1 MRTKIVSALMVMVL
15 LAGVITGAT
24 LGIASVGGGT
34 VSKPSSEVTV
44 AGSGDNQL
52 RVIQCEDKLTQEQVA
67 SQIKAKYLIENNGYR
82 GDDEVVA
89 IVQVAGDSLIDVYND
104 GATSAYSV
112 SEYAASA
119 AGKAKT
125 SEIKSRQ
132 SRVVSSLYSK
142 GLISGIEYRYST
154 IMNAVAVKTE
164 YGKISD
170 IEKIAGVE
178 GTMLS
183 DTFNRVETQSI
194 EDKVS
199 FNPVDIYDTG
209 IYKADSVS
217 YTGVGTSVAVLDSGF
232 DKTHSVF
239 SSLPHVTDDS
249 QLMIKQGDVR
259 KALAATDNKL
269 NAVKTT
275 AGLKFSDVWF
285 SNKIPFSYDYADK
298 DADVFPYDSEH
309 GTHVAGIIGG
319 QDDVIQGIA
328 PDTQLVLM
336 KVFPD
341 LDDGGKTE
349 DILAALEDAV
359 IIGVDAINMSLG
371 TSCGF
376 TTEEDNEQLNKV
388 YESIGASGISLITA
402 ASNSYSS
409 SFGGAQGDTNFVTNP
424 DSGTV
429 GAPSTYKSAL
439 SVASISGTKSH
450 YLVGNISDDGND
462 GQIFFYK
469 ESNSITAEEN
479 NFIQELIDRGEMS
492 AEETKTFEYVTV
504 PGVGLRVSFAQFGS
518 KESKPL
524 KGKIALVRRG
534 TNTFEEKAALA
545 RDYGAAA
552 CIIYN
557 NIDGDILM
565 SMGKT
570 DHVPT
575 ISISKDDGEKLAQK
589 SRGTITVSAG
599 YAAGPFM
606 SDFSSWGPTPSLEL
620 KPEITAH
627 GGNIKS
633 AIPGSY
639 TDENGNTVY
648 RYDELSGTSMA
659 TPNLCGIVVL
669 IRQYLKDTYPEL
681 TPQEMMNM
689 ANQLMMSSAKIVK
702 NEENNPYSPRKQGA
716 GLADLYNT
724 VNTKAYITVDGSD
737 RTKLELGDDK
747 TRSGVYKME
756 FNLVNLSN
764 EELKYNLS
772 LDTMTESVSS
782 SDERHVAETPTMLDG
797 TNFVLAA
804 KTGSNGSVNGNEIT
818 VEPNG
823 TVKLSLVLTL
833 TDADKKYIDSH
844 FENGMYVEG
853 FVKLE
858 DVNVKTGEEK
868 KIDLNIPYLA
878 FYGDWTEAPMFD
890 KTYYEVESEAHD
902 AAIDEDDKLKADYY
916 ATTPY
921 GSYVYNYLIPLGTY
935 LYDID
940 TSKYDE
946 IPASEEHIA
955 IGEKLG
961 AIDGISTV
969 YAGLLRGAK
978 QMDFTI
984 TDKVTGETVWTYTD
998 YNATKSYGYGNTPM
1012 PYHESLKLTS
1022 KKQNFVNNRQ
1032 YEFKMSGK
1040 LDYGADGGVNT
1051 NKRNTF
1057 DFDFYFDN
1065 EAPVIRNATYEKIY
1079 DKTLKKDRYYINL
1092 TVYDNQ
1098 YAMSITPILFTSSSS
1113 YSILSKNP
1121 IPVYS
1126 QRGSDTVVRFEI
1138 TDYLDA
1144 IYEDQLITSALA
1156 FSVDDYALNSN
1167 IFLCQLPGTK
1177 GDFKFTN
1184 DGTDT
1189 GSELI
1194 ILSCYED
1201 EVIDLTK
1208 YLYTAD
1214 ASVDADKSYLNHLVW
1229 TSSNTDIIEVE
1240 EGLLKAKAVGRATVS
1255 VTERM
1260 ELKQAVMIINVKSR
1274 EKGTSDEN
1282 KITDVSDA
1290 RIESL
1295 KFTGFKTTYAFARA
1309 AQTSEIG
1316 KTGEYNSLLSMNGVS
1331 LYPGE
1336 KFRLSYDFNPWY
1348 AESRYDLRYVSSNES
1363 VLKVDNEGNVS
1374 ALGEGS
1380 ATVTLIATDKTT
1392 GRDSN
1397 IRASLS
1403 VNVKNPFIIE
1413 NRTLVA
1419 YKGLGGDVVI
1429 PDDEGILYIGSFAFC
1444 LYTTDRNVEL
1454 TEDDYDANKVPES
1467 NKTITSV
1474 TVPEGVQEI
1483 QKYAFYNCEKLE
1495 RVTLPESLKYIR
1507 EYAFYGDKKL
1517 GAVDLKKDTIVI
1529 GANAFR
1535 GCASLTSIDLSKV
1548 YAIGDSAFR
1557 GCTSLEEVNLVTLRN
1572 AGTQIF
1578 SGASKL
1584 KTIGMTE
1591 NTRLSY
1597 AMFAGTAIEELNLY
1611 ERIEVP
1617 QFCFANCDKLRRVTV
1632 KNPILTIGFGSFSGC
1647 TSLTEFNYDEGVT
1660 VGEFG
1665 AQAFYNDTSLVRF
1678 KLPNNEVTLGG
1689 YCFYKCE
1696 NLSEI
1701 VFDAN
1706 SNITGI
1712 GGTIFQD
1719 TNLSTFTVSAAN
1731 PNYSVSADGR
1741 LLLSKDGK
1749 TIIFA
1754 ALGDA
1759 SNVAAQSYDYGTLV
1773 LGEEYAEIAP
1783 GAFAGVNVKTVEIK
1797 NKNMKIGKYAFANNT
1812 SIETLILPVDGNV
1825 EIDEF
1830 AFAYASNL
1838 KDIQNLN
1845 YVKKIGDY
1853 AFRSIGATKIV
1864 LGDGLTCGEGAFFES
1879 DVITLTIGKNSS
1891 LGMGAFQNCKALARV
1906 NFPTLAE
1913 GENANVTLGIACFA
1927 NDGALYATGDGDNF
1941 SLRNITNEVPTQ
1953 AFYGCVT
1960 LKAVDLTGVAAIGN
1974 AAFADCAALGSVT
1987 LSEGLTTIGDGAFG
2001 NYSNSGSSPV
2011 FTEITLPTSLRHIG
2025 NNAFMNCKKL
2035 TSIEIPEGV
2044 AFVDGETKETDE
2056 PTMLHENG
2064 NFVFYGCTA
2073 LASVK
2078 LPSTVT
2084 RIGDYM
2090 FATCEA
2096 LKTINLGNIT
2106 EIGDYAFT
2114 QVANPQNGPSLIT
2127 VDISK
2132 VVTIGE
2138 AAFARNT
2145 ALVVNVD
2152 ASGNATDVDAS
2163 SLKNLGAYAFMGTRI
2178 AGFDAPVLEEIGT
2191 FAFNNASR
2199 LASFRFSDKLTKL
2212 GEAAFVGCN
2221 SLTEFTDYYGNRTKT
2236 INGYAEVVGGILYT
2250 KMPSGDWQLAGVP
2263 SNMQIDTLVVREG
2276 TTRVETYAGNENTFV
2291 ELIVLPSSM
2300 KLIGAFAFYG
2310 YDNLGEVEFRSYA
2323 APALECAPNAL
2334 KLKETD
2340 PQYDFLKPVYDI
2352 FGEQLNYTNFID
2364 LVGKRAAIRMTLPK
2378 NDTLE
2383 GYDSLV
2389 YEAYFGS
2396 VSKARRSS
2404 YEAMD
2409 KNMTEYIDYAQRV
2422 IALGGAENV
2431 TLADETLIN
2440 NAVAAYNAVKQD
2452 PTQFGYT
2459 TAEWNAMHDA
2469 VFAAKAKITEIK
2481 LSQASASVQD
2491 LAARLTAADFPTRF
2505 TIDKLEFLRNISA
2518 EIDALSASDRVLLD
2532 LTKYNKLVDSYGNYV
2547 ASVNDEATAIKNTAN
2562 KGAAAAAAMA
2572 AALTGAAAA
2581 AAVVLKRV
2589 LF

>member
-15 LAGVITGAT
+15 IAGVITGAT
-24 LGIASVGGGT
+24 VGIAAVGGGS
-34 VSKPSSEVTV
+34 VSKPSEDGTV

-52 RVIQCEDKLTQEQVA
+52 RIIQCEDKLTQEQVA
-67 SQIKAKYLIENNGYR
+67 SQIKAEYLIENNGYR
-82 GDDEVVA
+82 DDDEVVV
-89 IVQVAGDSLIDVYND
+89 IVQVAGDSLLDVYND
-104 GATSAYSV
+104 GTTSAYSV
-112 SEYAASA
+112 GDYAMSA
-119 AGKAKT
+119 AGKAKAG
-125 SEIKSRQ
+125 EIERRQ
-132 SRVVSSLYSK
+132 SRVISSLYEK

-154 IMNAVAVKTE
+154 VMNAVAVKTV
-164 YGKISD
+164 YGNLSA
-170 IEKIAGVE
+170 IEKVTGVE
-178 GTMLS
+178 GAMLS
-183 DTFNRVETQSI
+183 DTYNKVETQSV
-194 EDKVS
+194 EDNVS
-199 FNPVDIYDTG
+199 YNPVDIYDTG

-217 YTGVGTSVAVLDSGF
+217 YTGKRTSVAILDSGF

-239 SSLPHVTDDS
+239 AYQPDVPEDQLVIRQETVT
-249 QLMIKQGDVR
+249 
-259 KALAATDNKL
+259 KALAATADKDKL
-269 NAVKTT
+269 NASRLT
-275 AGLKFSDVWF
+275 AGLKTSDVWY
-285 SNKIPFSYDYADK
+285 STKIPFSYDYADK
-298 DADVFPYDSEH
+298 DYDVFPYDSEH

-319 QDDVIQGIA
+319 TDDVIQGIA

-359 IIGVDAINMSLG
+359 RLNVDAINMSLG
-371 TSCGF
+371 SSCGF
-376 TTEEDNEQLNKV
+376 TREVDEVKINEV
-388 YESIGASGISLITA
+388 YDAIAESGISLITA

-409 SFGGAQGDTNFVTNP
+409 SFGGEQGDTNFVTNP

-429 GAPSTYKSAL
+429 GSPSTYAASL
-439 SVASISGTKSH
+439 SVASISGTMSH
-450 YLVGNISDDGND
+450 YLVGNRSEDGSE

-479 NFIQELIDRGEMS
+479 NFIQELIDRGELG
-492 AEETKTFEYVTV
+492 ANETKTFEYVTV
-504 PGVGLRVSFAQFGS
+504 PGVGLKVSFAQFGS

-575 ISISKDDGEKLAQK
+575 ISISKDDGELLAQK
-589 SRGTITVSAG
+589 SSGTITISSS

-669 IRQYLKDTYPEL
+669 IRQYLKDTYPDKTAREIK
-681 TPQEMMNM
+681 NM

-737 RTKLELGDDK
+737 RTKLELGDDA
-747 TRSGVYKME
+747 TRSGVYNME

-764 EELKYNLS
+764 ETLTYNLS
-772 LDTMTESVSS
+772 LDAMTESVSS
-782 SDERHVAETPTMLDG
+782 SDSKHVAETPTMLDG
-797 TNFVLAA
+797 TNFTLTA
-804 KTGSNGSVNGNEIT
+804 KTGSQGSVNGSAIT
-818 VEPNG
+818 VNPNG
-823 TVKLSLVLTL
+823 TVKLSLSLTL
-833 TDADKKYIDSH
+833 TESDKNYIDSH

-853 FVKLE
+853 FVKLD
-858 DVNVKTGEEK
+858 DVNEKAEGEK
-868 KIDLNIPYLA
+868 DIDLNVPFLA
-878 FYGDWTEAPMFD
+878 FYGDWTVAPMFD

-902 AAIDEDDKLKADYY
+902 AAIDDEDKIKADYY

-921 GSYVYNYLIPLGTY
+921 GSYVYNYIIPLGTY

-955 IGEKLG
+955 IGEQLG

-978 QMDFTI
+978 QMDFAI
-984 TDKVTGETVWTYTD
+984 TDKVTGETVWSYTD
-998 YNATKSYGYGNTPM
+998 YNATKSYGYGSTPM

-1022 KKQNFVNNRQ
+1022 QDQDFVNNRQ
-1032 YEFKMSGK
+1032 YTFSMNGK
-1040 LDYGADGGVNT
+1040 LDYGDGGVNT
-1051 NKRNTF
+1051 NKRNSF
-1057 DFDFYFDN
+1057 DFDFVFDN
-1065 EAPVIRNATYEKIY
+1065 EAPIIRNATYEKTY
-1079 DKTLKKDRYYINL
+1079 DKTQKKDRYYINL

-1113 YSILSKNP
+1113 YTILSENP

-1126 QRGSDTVVRFEI
+1126 QKGSDTVVRFEI

-1167 IFLCQLPGTK
+1167 IFLCQLPGTQ
-1177 GDFKFTN
+1177 GEFKFTK
-1184 DGTDT
+1184 DGGET
-1189 GSELI
+1189 GSDLI

-1214 ASVDADKSYLNHLVW
+1214 KTVDENKDYLGHLVW

-1240 EGLLKAKAVGRATVS
+1240 EGLVKAKAVGRATVS
-1255 VTERM
+1255 VMERM

-1274 EKGTSDEN
+1274 DKGTSTDN
-1282 KITDVSDA
+1282 KVTDASNA
-1290 RIESL
+1290 KLESL

-1316 KTGEYNSLLSMNGVS
+1316 KTGDYSSLLAMNGVS

-1336 KFRLSYDFNPWY
+1336 KFQLSYDFNPWY
-1348 AESRYDLRYVSSNES
+1348 AEAKYDLRYESSNEA
-1363 VLKVDNEGNVS
+1363 VAKVDNEGNVV
-1374 ALGEGS
+1374 ALAEGS
-1380 ATVTLIATDKTT
+1380 VAITLIATDKTT
-1392 GRDSN
+1392 GRESN
-1397 IRASLS
+1397 IRADLS

-1429 PDDEGILYIGSFAFC
+1429 PDDEGILYIDSFAFC
-1444 LYTTDRNVEL
+1444 LYTTDRNVQL

-1474 TVPEGVQEI
+1474 TIPEGVQEI
-1483 QKYAFYNCEKLE
+1483 RKYAFYNCEKLE
-1495 RVTLPESLKYIR
+1495 SVTLPESLKYIR
-1507 EYAFYGDKKL
+1507 EFAFYGDKNLK
-1517 GAVDLKKDTIVI
+1517 GVDLKKDTIVI

-1535 GCASLTSIDLSKV
+1535 GCTSLESIDLSKV

-1557 GCTSLEEVNLVTLRN
+1557 GCTSLTSVDLTTLRN
-1572 AGTQIF
+1572 TGREVF

-1584 KTIGMTE
+1584 KNINMNE
-1591 NTRLSY
+1591 HTRLSY
-1597 AMFAGTAIEELNLY
+1597 AMFAGTAIETLDLY

-1617 QFCFANCDKLRRVTV
+1617 QFCFANCSKLTTV
-1632 KNPILTIGFGSFSGC
+1632 NVRNPLLSVGLGAFSGC
-1647 TSLTEFNYDEGVT
+1647 SALTDFNYDEGVT

-1665 AQAFYNDTSLVRF
+1665 AQAFYNDVALKTF
-1678 KLPNNEVTLGG
+1678 KLPNNAVSLGG
-1689 YCFYKCE
+1689 YCFYMCE
-1696 NLSEI
+1696 NLEEL

-1706 SNITGI
+1706 SDISNI
-1712 GGTIFQD
+1712 GGTIFQN
-1719 TNLSTFTVSAAN
+1719 TNLAKFTVSVAN
-1731 PNYSVSADGR
+1731 ENYSVSADGR
-1741 LLLSKDGK
+1741 FLLSKDGK
-1749 TIIFA
+1749 TIVFA
-1754 ALGDA
+1754 ALGERNDTA
-1759 SNVAAQSYDYGTLV
+1759 TQSLEYGTLV
-1773 LGEEYAEIAP
+1773 IGEEYEEIAP
-1783 GAFAGVNVKTVEIK
+1783 GAFAGVNVKSVEIK
-1797 NKNMKIGKYAFANNT
+1797 NPNMKIGKYAFANNT
-1812 SIETLILPVDGNV
+1812 SIETLILPENGNV
-1825 EIDEF
+1825 EIGEF
-1830 AFAYASNL
+1830 AFAYAENL
-1838 KDIQNLN
+1838 KEVQNLASA
-1845 YVKKIGDY
+1845 KLIDQY
-1853 AFRSIGATKIV
+1853 AFRSTGILKVT
-1864 LGDGLTCGEGAFFES
+1864 LGDDVTVGEGAFFEGALT
-1879 DVITLTIGKNSS
+1879 TLTIGKNSS
-1891 LGMGAFQNCKALARV
+1891 FGLGAFQNCKSLARV
-1906 NFPTLAE
+1906 NFPTLGE
-1913 GENANVTLGIACFA
+1913 GENANITFGIACFA
-1927 NDGALYATGDGDNF
+1927 NDTALYATGNGDNF
-1941 SLRNITNEVPTQ
+1941 SLKNITNEVPTQ

-1960 LKAVDLTGVAAIGN
+1960 LKAVDLTGVAVIGN
-1974 AAFADCAALGSVT
+1974 AAFADCSSLGSVT

-2001 NYSNSGSSPV
+2001 NYSTSGSSPV
-2011 FTEITLPTSLRHIG
+2011 ITEIVLPSSLRYLG

-2035 TSIEIPEGV
+2035 TSVVIPEGV
-2044 AFVDGETKETDE
+2044 TFVAGDAAETDE
-2056 PTMLHENG
+2056 PTVMHFNG
-2064 NFVFYGCTA
+2064 NYVFYGCTA
-2073 LASVK
+2073 LTSVT
-2078 LPSTVT
+2078 LPDSVT
-2084 RIGDYM
+2084 RIGKYM

-2096 LKTINLGNIT
+2096 LSTINLGNIT
-2106 EIGDYAFT
+2106 EIDEYAFT
-2114 QVANPQNGPSLIT
+2114 QIASPDNGPSLRN
-2127 VDISK
+2127 VNISK

-2145 ALVVNVD
+2145 ALTGVINAD
-2152 ASGNATDVDAS
+2152 A
-2163 SLKNLGAYAFMGTRI
+2163 LKELGAYAFMNTGITEFN
-2178 AGFDAPVLEEIGT
+2178 AYYLEKIGT
-2191 FAFNNASR
+2191 FAFNNAS
-2199 LASFRFSDKLTKL
+2199 KLTSFAL
-2212 GEAAFVGCN
+2212 SSHISSVGEAAFVGAT
-2221 SLTEFTDYYGNRTKT
+2221 SLTKFTSYMGSTDAELN
-2236 INGYAEVVGGILYT
+2236 NYAKLDDGVLYT
-2250 KMPSGDWQLAGVP
+2250 RMKSGDWQLTAIPAAMNV
-2263 SNMQIDTLVVREG
+2263 DTLYVLEG
-2276 TTRVETYAGNENTFV
+2276 TTRIATYAGNENKFIEV
-2291 ELIVLPSSM
+2291 LVLPSSL
-2300 KLIGAFAFYG
+2300 KLIGSFAFYG
-2310 YDNLGEVEFRSYA
+2310 YDALSEVEFRSYT
-2323 APALECAPNAL
+2323 APALEDLANAL
-2334 KLKETD
+2334 TLAATD
-2340 PQYDFLKPVYDI
+2340 PQYELMKPVYDI
-2352 FGEQLNYTNFID
+2352 FDEQLYYTNFID
-2364 LVGKRAAIRMTLPK
+2364 LVGKRAPITMRLPK

-2389 YEAYFGS
+2389 YEAYFGKA
-2396 VSKARRSS
+2396 SKAPRSD

-2409 KNMTEYIDYAQRV
+2409 KSMTQFIEYANQV
-2422 IALGGAENV
+2422 VALGGVENV
-2431 TLADETLIN
+2431 TINDETLVN

-2459 TAEWNAMHDA
+2459 TAEWNKLYNA
-2469 VFAAKAKITEIK
+2469 VFDAKAKINAIK
-2481 LSQASASVQD
+2481 LSQATEKVRA
-2491 LAARLTAADFPTRF
+2491 LAEKLTADDFPTKF
-2505 TIDKLEFLRNISA
+2505 TVDKLDFLKGVSA
-2518 EIDALSASDRVLLD
+2518 EIDELEAADRALLD
-2532 LTKYNKLVDSYGNYV
+2532 LTKYNALVESFGEYV
-2547 ASVNDEATAIKNTAN
+2547 ASVNNEAGAIKDAAN
-2562 KGAAAAAAMA
+2562 KGAVSA
-2572 AALTGAAAA
+2572 AAAA
-2581 AAVVLKRV
+2581 AAVTGVAAAVVATLKRV